1 VGREQT
7 ELKESAMRS
16 EKKRFGMV
24 LAACAVGALLL
35 TSFCA
40 RKIAGQQQEVQ
51 PAISPMVNPIVKP
64 VIGPIPVPHI
74 VIPVPEIAIPVQE
87 IGPMPELNFDLNSGL
102 NSDLNSEL
110 NSELNLKLNS
120 ELNSTLN
127 FGLNSGL
134 NSTLN
139 AGPNSE
145 LNTGLNLNIAPT
157 FNVAVPEAIAVNVR
171 DDEDFS
177 ASDQET
183 IQKSFTMPATGQ
195 KSLDI
200 DNIWGSIEVIAD
212 ATDKVELTV
221 HRTNRAESKE
231 KLEKAKR
238 EVTLDISQ
246 NAGALKLYVNGPF
259 RCQCDDC
266 RHSHREDEGYVV
278 KMDFQVHIPRDTDL
292 NVRTVNE
299 GHVSI
304 RGTNG
309 AFSVRN
315 VNGDIEM
322 DNISGSGTARTVN
335 GPVKVSFRSNPHE
348 NSDFKTVNGNVELRF
363 AHDLSADFRFKTFN
377 GATYSDFPVTAQPVH
392 PMEEEHRGTKVIYR
406 ADRYTE
412 ARVNAGGPQIQVEN
426 LNGDIR
432 ILENHE

>member
-1 VGREQT
+1 VGGQQA
-7 ELKESAMRS
+7 ELKESRMRN
-16 EKKRFGMV
+16 ERKRFGMI
-24 LAACAVGALLL
+24 LAAYAMGALILG
-35 TSFCA
+35 SFCA
-40 RKIAGQQQEVQ
+40 RKIAGQQPEV
-51 PAISPMVNPIVKP
+51 K
-64 VIGPIPVPHI
+64 IGPIPMVVNPAVHPFI
-74 VIPVPEIAIPVQE
+74 NPVITPIPAPEIGWVQV
-87 IGPMPELNFDLNSGL
+87 PELNLELNSTLNSG
-102 NSDLNSEL
+102 LNSEL
-110 NSELNLKLNS
+110 NSELNSGLNAELNS
-120 ELNSTLN
+120 ELNVSL
-127 FGLNSGL
+127 
-134 NSTLN
+134 
-139 AGPNSE
+139 APAISE
-145 LNTGLNLNIAPT
+145 TI
-157 FNVAVPEAIAVNVR
+157 VPEGIAATAE

-183 IQKSFTMPATGQ
+183 IQKSFAVPAAGQ
-195 KSLDI
+195 KSLEI
-200 DNIWGSIEVIAD
+200 DNVWGSIEVIAD

-231 KLEKAKR
+231 KLEKAKK

-246 NAGALKLYVNGPF
+246 DAGALKLYVNGPF

-266 RHSHREDEGYVV
+266 HHSHREDEGYVV
-278 KMDFQVHIPRDTDL
+278 KMDFQVHVPRDTDL

-299 GHVSI
+299 GHVTI

-315 VNGDIEM
+315 VNGDIAM

-335 GPVKVSFRSNPHE
+335 GPVKVSFRGNPHE
-348 NSDFKTVNGNVELRF
+348 NSEFKTINGNVELRF

-377 GATYSDFPVTAQPVH
+377 GAIYSDFPVTAEPVH